1 MILLADIKNRMLQYN
16 YIKKGKIFQ
25 NPSDALRK
33 RLQLNVSEYFYG
45 SSADEIPTD
54 ENWIKGR
61 QMPMIVWCWLDAGK

>member
-54 ENWIKGR
+54 EN
-61 QMPMIVWCWLDAGK
+61 